1 MSKEV
6 KILGIETSCDE
17 TSAAV
22 VVDGRQVLANVVS
35 SQAELHKKFGGVVPE
50 IASRRHLELINPVI
64 KESLIL
70 AGTDLSQITAIAVTI
85 GPGLVG
91 ALLIG
96 LASAKALK
104 YVLNVPLLG
113 VNHLEAHIYANFIEY
128 PDLSPPLICLVV
140 SGGHTVLVFIDDD
153 FSIEVL
159 GQTLDDAAGEA
170 FDKISRFLDLGYP
183 GGPAIDSLAK
193 EGDSEAIQFP
203 RAMIDRKSYDF
214 SLSGLKTAVINYVT
228 ESNENG
234 VTINVPDV
242 AASFQA
248 AIVDVQVDK
257 LLRAAREKQC
267 NTILLAGG
275 VASNSS
281 LRINLAQQAAKT
293 CIKVLYP
300 STALCTDNAAMIA
313 GLAYKHYQDGKT
325 LGLDAN
331 VDARLAIGSSL

>member
-1 MSKEV
+1 MV
-6 KILGIETSCDE
+6 LGIETSCDE

-22 VVDGRQVLANVVS
+22 VVDGRQVLSNVVS

-91 ALLIG
+91 ALLTG

-104 YVLNVPLLG
+104 YVLSVPLFG

-193 EGDSEAIQFP
+193 EGDPEAIQFP

-275 VASNSS
+275 VAANSS
-281 LRINLAQQAAKT
+281 LRIDLAQQAAKT
-293 CIKVLYP
+293 GIKVLYP